1 MEIFKAVLVLLAG
14 VGVFI
19 AGMNML
25 GDGLEKS
32 AGGGLKKLLGKISGN
47 RFAGVGVGA
56 GVTAIIQ
63 SSSATSVMVIGFV
76 NAGIMTLFQA
86 TAIIMGANIGTTIT
100 GVIVAFSYLDFVKLA
115 VAAMAFVGVMMTFF
129 KVDKVK
135 QIGGILCG
143 FGLIFVGLDVMGGAF
158 DNYPEITEFFQKLF
172 QKVDFPLLLV
182 VLGAIFTA
190 IIQSSSAATGIFITM
205 VGVGALGLENALF
218 LVLGS
223 NIGTCITAVI
233 ASIGTSENAKRTAL
247 IHLSFNVI
255 GSIIFTVII
264 WIFKSQAVDLLQ
276 SFTSSGEMQLAWFH
290 VIFNVTTTLVLLPF
304 IKQLVQMAEKIIPN
318 KPEERDNRQLKY
330 VDELLLKTPPIA
342 IMQVKKEVEYMA
354 QNAKENLEKALLS
367 MDGVASDYAK
377 EIAERESLINFTNKA
392 LTRFLIKLSP
402 LVNSA
407 NEKSIGTYFHVL
419 NDLERIGDHAE
430 NFGEIALEMQEKGL
444 AFSAEATAELQAMKE
459 KVLRMFELATEAF
472 DDGDVAGLAELA
484 VLENEVDGMK
494 KALTA
499 SHYARLAE
507 GKCNIEL
514 SPYFSSTVTRLERVA
529 DHLVN
534 VGYSILNP
542 TGSQSGVKLVKETK

>member
-129 KVDKVK
+129 KLDKVK

-318 KPEERDNRQLKY
+318 KPEEKDNRQLKY

-342 IMQVKKEVEYMA
+342 IMQVKKEVEYMSA
-354 QNAKENLEKALLS
+354 LARENLEKAFLAMNGS
-367 MDGVASDYAK
+367 ASDYAK
-377 EIAERESLINFTNKA
+377 EVEERESLINFTNKA

-402 LVNSA
+402 LVDGS
-407 NEKSIGTYFHVL
+407 NEKSIGAYFHVL

-430 NFGEIALEMQEKGL
+430 NFEEIAMEMQEKGL
-444 AFSAEATAELQAMKE
+444 AFSAEATAELQEMKE

-542 TGSQSGVKLVKETK
+542 TGSQSGVQLVKETK